1 MWTERTKGGLQLIWS
16 LTAVIVWASQ
26 DGAILCSPVTA
37 QTAGLWWRNNYGL
50 IWVHL
55 LRPVTA
61 IIAEHRQL
69 SGWWLLLWPSEVL
82 MMICNYYT
90 CLSPVLN
97 RTFTAGASC
106 VKVCI
111 MFLNAPCGEYFSFS
125 RNIEDTR
132 QCLPQAGQGPARA
145 RRSQQRRKWGMLPP
159 KILNT
164 EALVSNWGAGKRRS
178 LCLIFRQP
186 RLAAS
191 CVFSFSLSHEQEG
204 GRSQQ
209 A

>member
-1 MWTERTKGGLQLIWS
+1 MALSSARPWRPRPRDYDGEII
-16 LTAVIVWASQ
+16 TASSEFISCP
-26 DGAILCSPVTA
+26 G
-37 QTAGLWWRNNYGL
+37 
-50 IWVHL
+50 
-55 LRPVTA
+55 PVTA
-61 IIAEHRQL
+61 ITAEQQQL

-90 CLSPVLN
+90 CLSP
-97 RTFTAGASC
+97 AGLYFHSWGLPRESLHYVPNGSLWRIFFIFPKHWRHQAVS
-106 VKVCI
+106 
-111 MFLNAPCGEYFSFS
+111 APGGS
-125 RNIEDTR
+125 
-132 QCLPQAGQGPARA
+132 GA

-164 EALVSNWGAGKRRS
+164 EALVSNRGAGKRRS

-204 GRSQQ
+204 GREKQIKK
-209 A
+209 

>member
-1 MWTERTKGGLQLIWS
+1 
-16 LTAVIVWASQ
+16 
-26 DGAILCSPVTA
+26 
-37 QTAGLWWRNNYGL
+37 
-50 IWVHL
+50 
-55 LRPVTA
+55 
-61 IIAEHRQL
+61 
-69 SGWWLLLWPSEVL
+69 

-164 EALVSNWGAGKRRS
+164 EAQTLK
-178 LCLIFRQP
+178 L
-186 RLAAS
+186 
-191 CVFSFSLSHEQEG
+191 LSQTEEQG
-204 GRSQQ
+204 NVGRYV
-209 A
+209 

>member
-1 MWTERTKGGLQLIWS
+1 MALSSARPWRPRPRDYDGEII
-16 LTAVIVWASQ
+16 TASSEFISCP
-26 DGAILCSPVTA
+26 G
-37 QTAGLWWRNNYGL
+37 
-50 IWVHL
+50 
-55 LRPVTA
+55 PVTA
-61 IIAEHRQL
+61 ITAEHRQL

-97 RTFTAGASC
+97 RTFTAGAFL
-106 VKVCI
+106 VKICI
-111 MFLNAPCGEYFSFS
+111 MFLMAPCGEYFSFS

-164 EALVSNWGAGKRRS
+164 EAQTLK
-178 LCLIFRQP
+178 L
-186 RLAAS
+186 
-191 CVFSFSLSHEQEG
+191 LSQTEEQG
-204 GRSQQ
+204 NVGRYV
-209 A
+209 